1 MNKPSYYSILPAEVR
16 YDSNLTA
23 NAKLLYSEI
32 TALTNANGYCYAT
45 NGYFANLYGKSKVTI
60 SKWVRE
66 LAENNYISVEF
77 TYKEGTKEIDNR
89 YITIL
94 KGGIKEK
101 LNTLLK
107 KTLKNNNTSNNT
119 TSIIKEKIYKKE
131 IFVKPTISEIKEYC
145 QERSNGIDAENF
157 FAFYEARGWMI
168 GRNKMKNWKM
178 CMITWEK
185 RSNKKDGISQI
196 HKHISTNLKAKE
208 LLKKARK

>member
-1 MNKPSYYSILPAEVR
+1 MTYHSKPSYYSILPAEVR
-16 YDSNLTA
+16 YDTNLTA

-32 TALTNANGYCYAT
+32 TALTNATGYCYAT
-45 NGYFANLYGKSKVTI
+45 NGYFASLYGKSKVTI
-60 SKWVRE
+60 SKWIRE
-66 LAENNYISVEF
+66 LAENNYIQIEF
-77 TYKEGTKEIDNR
+77 TYREGTKEIDHR

-131 IFVKPTISEIKEYC
+131 KFVKPTIKEIQEYC
-145 QERSNGIDAENF
+145 NERKNNIDAENF

-168 GRNKMKNWKM
+168 GKNKMKNWKM

-185 RSNKKDGISQI
+185 NNK
-196 HKHISTNLKAKE
+196 TNTSMSKIDIQLNEYNKGKQ
-208 LLKKARK
+208 LL